1 MLKKYVG
8 LLICLVGFVA
18 QAQSEFITTWKT
30 DNSGTSND
38 NQITIPTFPG
48 ETYDYTVDW
57 GDGTSD
63 SNVIGDITHTY
74 PSSGTYQISIT
85 GTFPRIF
92 FNESGDKDK
101 LLNIKQWGNIQW
113 TSMESAFA
121 GCFNLAVAATDTPNL
136 SNVTSLRRMFFY
148 CYYSFDA
155 TFSREFANFNG
166 IENFNSWDVST
177 ITDMSAMFDKSSFN
191 QDISSWDV
199 SLVEDMSYMFYSST
213 FNSDISTWN
222 VGNVTN
228 MSGLFGS
235 SSFNQDISGWDVG
248 NVQFFDLIFNST
260 YFNHD
265 ITNWNVENA
274 ISMRHA
280 FSQGDF
286 DQDLSS
292 WNISNVTDLS
302 NAFDESDLSKENY
315 DAILTAWA
323 QLPNLQFGVV
333 LGANDAVYCLAE
345 AERNSLMTNFG
356 WTINDYGSNCEDE
369 RAFITTWKT
378 DNPGPSNDNQITI
391 PTNPL
396 DIYNYR
402 VDWGDGT
409 FDEGV
414 TGDITHTYAT
424 PGEYVVSITGKFP
437 RIYFNGS
444 ELSHEFPSKNPD
456 DLKIISV
463 NQWGTN
469 RWKSMSY
476 AFSGCENLDVKA
488 TDIPDFSRG
497 VFLDAMFLGC
507 SSLVG
512 NESISDWVFEDG
524 YSTINM
530 FRDATNFNIPIDDW
544 DVSSIRYMRNMFENA
559 SSFNQDLSQW
569 NVENVEAMNNLF
581 IGSGLSNKNYNNIL
595 IAWSQL
601 PSLQNGVRL
610 DAPNNYYCSA
620 KEERQSIIDTYGW
633 TINDAGENNEC
644 HFITTWKTDNPGTS
658 GDNQITIPT
667 YSVETYDY
675 TVDWGDGT
683 SDTNVTGDITH
694 TYAAAGTYQVA
705 ISGEFPAILFQGNQ
719 DSNLKI
725 TQVNQWGDIRWRNF
739 SSAFSGCRELDV
751 VATDIPN
758 LENVNST
765 QGMFLNCSSLLGN
778 ESFGLWDVST
788 IIDGSSMFLGCSL
801 FNQNIGGW
809 DVSNMVY
816 MDYFFFQ
823 AESFNQPIGNWDIS
837 NAERIFYMFSFA
849 NSFNQDISE
858 WRFPKV
864 TNLAGMFQSA
874 TSFNQDISSWDVST
888 IENFGAMFNNA
899 PSFDQPIGI
908 WDMSNAVELS
918 LMFAAA
924 NSFTSDITNWD
935 VSNVTTMEGL
945 FKYNTTFN
953 QDLSSWDTSNVTS
966 MAGMFEGAVA
976 FNQDLS
982 QWNIGNVG
990 AMNNLFIGSGFS
1002 NKNYNSILIGWS
1014 QLPSLQNGVQL
1025 DAPNNYYCNGKEER
1039 QSIIDTYGWTINDAG
1054 ENNECQFITT
1064 WKTDNPGKSGDNQ
1077 ISIPVGSGPFT
1088 VDWGDGSVE
1097 TDQYGEV
1104 THTYTSPGSYVVSL
1118 SGSLSSIYFNSYVG
1132 NESNS
1137 DATKLLEINQWGST
1151 QWSSMRLAF
1160 SGCSNLEVEATDI
1173 PDFSALN
1180 SLVGMF
1186 RYCQKMTGNSSFNN
1200 WDLSSVTNVGAM
1212 FLEATSFNSYIGD
1225 WNTSNITSM
1234 NTVFQDA
1241 SSFNQDIGGWDTS
1254 KVETMRAMFH
1264 GATSFNQ
1271 DIGNWS
1277 VGNVTDM
1284 TQMLFETYNFNQDI
1298 SGWDVSKVT
1307 KMDAMFGGSGFNQDI
1322 GDWDVSQVTNMNVMF
1337 YGTSFNQDIGN
1348 WNVSNVTDMGGMFGE
1363 NTVFNQ
1369 DIGDW
1374 DVSNVT
1380 FMGSMF
1386 SGAIGF
1392 DQNLGTW
1399 DVSSV
1404 TNMPGMFDET
1414 SLSTENY
1421 DKTLQGW
1428 ASLNLQNDVYFDGGL
1443 NLFCD
1448 ASDARQFI
1456 IDTFNWTI
1464 EDLGK
1469 IPYCNEDNDE
1479 DGVLDHLDA
1488 CLDTQ
1493 PGAVVNANGCE
1504 VIPNTAIK
1512 VYAST
1517 PSCIGNEDGSIEI
1530 IMETEG
1536 HLLDI
1541 ALESDSY
1548 SNQFM
1553 DVPSGTPFKVDDLPE
1568 GSYSVSVS
1576 IPEIVF
1582 EQRYVAT
1589 INSLESLTGKR
1600 ALLDSKAAMVTYSVS
1615 GSTNYQ
1621 VLVNDEKKNFSFADS
1636 GQQTIMLDHIP
1647 TGPVTISIFGESD
1660 CQGMI
1665 SDSFY
1670 FGDSVE
1676 VFPTITS
1683 STINI
1688 FSNSTT
1694 YKAQIFDFTGRLVN
1708 EKQLDGQENT
1718 VDLSTIK
1725 SGPYILKLYMER
1737 EQRTLKII
1745 KK

>member
-1 MLKKYVG
+1 MLKNYLAY
-8 LLICLVGFVA
+8 LLCLIGVYT

-30 DNSGTSND
+30 DNPGTSGD
-38 NQITIPTFPG
+38 NQITIPTYSS

-63 SNVIGDITHTY
+63 TNVTGDITHTY
-74 PSSGTYQISIT
+74 ASSGTYQISVT
-85 GTFPRIF
+85 ETFPRIF
-92 FNESGDKDK
+92 FNETGDKDK

-113 TSMESAFA
+113 SSMESAFA
-121 GCFNLAVAATDTPNL
+121 GCSNLSVAAADAPDL
-136 SNVTSLRRMFFY
+136 SNVTSLRRMFYY
-148 CYYSFDA
+148 CYYAFDN
-155 TFSREFANFNG
+155 TFSREFGSFNG
-166 IENFNSWDVST
+166 VENFNSWDVST
-177 ITDMSAMFDKSSFN
+177 IADMSAMFDKSSFN
-191 QDISSWDV
+191 QDISSWNV
-199 SLVEDMSYMFYSST
+199 SLVEDMSNMFYSST
-213 FNSDISTWN
+213 FNGDISSWN
-222 VGNVTN
+222 VSNVIN

-235 SSFNQDISGWDVG
+235 SAFNQDISSWDVG
-248 NVQFFDLIFNST
+248 NVKYFDYIFNST
-260 YFNHD
+260 PFNHD

-274 ISMRHA
+274 VSMQYA
-280 FSQGDF
+280 FSQGNF

-292 WNISNVTDLS
+292 WNISNVIDLS

-345 AERNSLMTNFG
+345 ADRNSLITNFG

-391 PTNPL
+391 PTYPRY
-396 DIYNYR
+396 IYDYR
-402 VDWGDGT
+402 VDWGDGS

-437 RIYFNGS
+437 RVYFNGS
-444 ELSHEFPSKNPD
+444 QIYTEFPIKNPD
-456 DLKIISV
+456 DLKIISID
-463 NQWGTN
+463 QWGTN
-469 RWKSMSY
+469 RWKSMSS
-476 AFSGCENLDVKA
+476 AFTGCENLDVKA

-497 VFLDAMFLGC
+497 VSLNAMFYGC
-507 SSLVG
+507 TSLVG
-512 NESISDWVFEDG
+512 NESISDWVIESS
-524 YSTINM
+524 STDHM
-530 FRDATNFNIPIDDW
+530 FQEAVHFNIPIGNW
-544 DVSSIRYMRNMFENA
+544 DVSNVRYMYSMFENA

-569 NVENVEAMNNLF
+569 NVGNVEIMNNLF
-581 IGSGLSNKNYNNIL
+581 NGSGLSNKNYNTIL
-595 IAWSQL
+595 IGWSQL

-610 DAPNNYYCSA
+610 DAPNNYYCRA
-620 KEERQSIIDTYGW
+620 KEERQSIIDSYGW

-667 YSVETYDY
+667 YSVETYNY

-694 TYAAAGTYQVA
+694 TYATAGTYQVA

-751 VATDIPN
+751 VATDTPN
-758 LENVNST
+758 LENVIST
-765 QGMFLNCSSLLGN
+765 QGMFFNCTSLLGN

-816 MDYFFFQ
+816 MDYFFWQ
-823 AESFNQPIGNWDIS
+823 AESFNQPIGNWDVS

-849 NSFNQDISE
+849 ESFNQDISE

-874 TSFNQDISSWDVST
+874 TSFSQDISSWDVSN

-899 PSFDQPIGI
+899 ASFDQPIGI

-918 LMFAAA
+918 LMFAEA

-953 QDLSSWDTSNVTS
+953 QDLSSWDTSSVTS
-966 MAGMFEGAVA
+966 MAGMFEGAAA
-976 FNQDLS
+976 FEGDISSWDVSTVENMSLMFE
-982 QWNIGNVG
+982 N
-990 AMNNLFIGSGFS
+990 SGIS
-1002 NKNYNSILIGWS
+1002 LENYDKLLDAWAN
-1014 QLPSLQNGVQL
+1014 LPSLQTNVIF
-1025 DAPNNYYCNGKEER
+1025 D
-1039 QSIIDTYGWTINDAG
+1039 
-1054 ENNECQFITT
+1054 
-1064 WKTDNPGKSGDNQ
+1064 
-1077 ISIPVGSGPFT
+1077 
-1088 VDWGDGSVE
+1088 
-1097 TDQYGEV
+1097 
-1104 THTYTSPGSYVVSL
+1104 
-1118 SGSLSSIYFNSYVG
+1118 VG
-1132 NESNS
+1132 NSQYCES
-1137 DATKLLEINQWGST
+1137 E
-1151 QWSSMRLAF
+1151 
-1160 SGCSNLEVEATDI
+1160 E
-1173 PDFSALN
+1173 
-1180 SLVGMF
+1180 
-1186 RYCQKMTGNSSFNN
+1186 
-1200 WDLSSVTNVGAM
+1200 
-1212 FLEATSFNSYIGD
+1212 
-1225 WNTSNITSM
+1225 
-1234 NTVFQDA
+1234 
-1241 SSFNQDIGGWDTS
+1241 
-1254 KVETMRAMFH
+1254 
-1264 GATSFNQ
+1264 
-1271 DIGNWS
+1271 
-1277 VGNVTDM
+1277 
-1284 TQMLFETYNFNQDI
+1284 
-1298 SGWDVSKVT
+1298 
-1307 KMDAMFGGSGFNQDI
+1307 
-1322 GDWDVSQVTNMNVMF
+1322 
-1337 YGTSFNQDIGN
+1337 
-1348 WNVSNVTDMGGMFGE
+1348 
-1363 NTVFNQ
+1363 
-1369 DIGDW
+1369 
-1374 DVSNVT
+1374 
-1380 FMGSMF
+1380 
-1386 SGAIGF
+1386 
-1392 DQNLGTW
+1392 
-1399 DVSSV
+1399 
-1404 TNMPGMFDET
+1404 
-1414 SLSTENY
+1414 
-1421 DKTLQGW
+1421 
-1428 ASLNLQNDVYFDGGL
+1428 
-1443 NLFCD
+1443 
-1448 ASDARQFI
+1448 ARQFI
-1456 IDTFNWTI
+1456 IDTYGWIINDT
-1464 EDLGK
+1464 GK
-1469 IPYCNEDNDE
+1469 IPYCNEDNDG

-1493 PGAVVNANGCE
+1493 PGAVVNASGCE

-1517 PSCIGNEDGSIEI
+1517 PSCVGREDGSIEI
-1530 IMETEG
+1530 TMETEG

-1541 ALESDSY
+1541 TLEGESY
-1548 SNQFM
+1548 SNQFV

-1582 EQRYVAT
+1582 EQHYVAT
-1589 INSLESLTGKR
+1589 INSLESVTGKR

-1621 VLVNDEKKNFSFADS
+1621 VLVNDKKKNFSFADS
-1636 GQQTIMLDHIP
+1636 GQQTITLDHIP
-1647 TGPVTISIFGESD
+1647 TGLVAISIFGESD

-1670 FGDSVE
+1670 FGDSIE

-1688 FSNSTT
+1688 FSNSAT

-1725 SGPYILKLYMER
+1725 SGTYILKLYMDG